1 MVELQL
7 EEFLLVQEPTL
18 CGHDFCTDRNADRIA
33 NVRQHMEILSYVLE
47 ANDDLLQKKLKL

>member
-18 CGHDFCTDRNADRIA
+18 CDHDFCTYRNADRLA
-33 NVRQHMEILSYVLE
+33 NVHQHMKILSYV
-47 ANDDLLQKKLKL
+47 